1 MVGFAGQVFDVEAP
15 GKGTLFKSEQS
26 GVDYLVQRA
35 VAKYFDQGLVISDH
49 DEVITTLGEVA
60 SLLKAPS
67 DSQGFAF
74 DGRVALFRR
83 GQEP

>member
-26 GVDYLVQRA
+26 GVGYLVQRA
-35 VAKYFDQGLVISDH
+35 VAKYFDQGLVISDD

-67 DSQGFAF
+67 DSQGFTF